1 MPRLQRPFVCL
12 GSCCLPPIGCI
23 CAPAL
28 NNHASRLFTA
38 ECHKDD
44 AGCSS
49 RRFQC
54 RRIVPATVTYV
65 CPPAAVRPRRL
76 HICNGHSRASVVPAI
91 ARRLPP
97 SPASVPQPSIIV
109 PVAYSLPSA
118 TRMTRVVPPGAFN
131 AAASSLPPS
140 PTSADLLLSAPAYST
155 SAMAIPVHRWFLLLP
170 AISRPSPASVP
181 QPSIIVPVACSLPSA
196 TRTTRVVPPGASNA
210 TASSLVMCRARLRAV
225 SPSCRAPEARAY

>member
-109 PVAYSLPSA
+109 PVA
-118 TRMTRVVPPGAFN
+118 
-131 AAASSLPPS
+131 
-140 PTSADLLLSAPAYST
+140 
-155 SAMAIPVHRWFLLLP
+155 
-170 AISRPSPASVP
+170 
-181 QPSIIVPVACSLPSA
+181 CSLPSA
-196 TRTTRVVPPGASNA
+196 TRTTRVVPPGVA
-210 TASSLVMCRARLRAV
+210 ASSLPLSPPSADPTAARPREESLFGLK
-225 SPSCRAPEARAY
+225 